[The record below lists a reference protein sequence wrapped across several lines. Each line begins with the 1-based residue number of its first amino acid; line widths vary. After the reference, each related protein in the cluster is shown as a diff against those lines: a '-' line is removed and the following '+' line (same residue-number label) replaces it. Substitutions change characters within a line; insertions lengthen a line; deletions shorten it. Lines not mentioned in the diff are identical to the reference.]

1 MKAAFHRMMAV
12 IHDASEFFL
21 TGDADD
27 AAMAREAKSRAAA
40 DELQKKIDD
49 NAGNTFEKMKE
60 ALKNAKGDDTTSPMG
75 KLLKDAA
82 AAQDK
87 ATKNDRTIKALEEAR
102 RSIVAG
108 NGFARE
114 TNESLEKAN
123 AKLTAID
130 NKTPEIA
137 TRSEFLGET
146 ANMLSESIE
155 NILGIGKDTTSA
167 DMLQELKIANEQRAA
182 QEANNLTPE
191 VLEELKI
198 SNTLGAGAAE
208 FASIANK
215 TENNIDG

>member
-1 MKAAFHRMMAV
+1 MLMM
-12 IHDASEFFL
+12 L
-21 TGDADD
+21 L
-27 AAMAREAKSRAAA
+27 MAREAKSRAAA

-102 RSIVAG
+102 RSIVEG

-155 NILGIGKDTTSA
+155 NILGIGSDTTSA
-167 DMLQELKIANEQRAA
+167 EMLEELRIANEQRAA
-182 QEANNLTPE
+182 QEVANT
-191 VLEELKI
+191 
-198 SNTLGAGAAE
+198 ST
-208 FASIANK
+208 K
-215 TENNIDG
+215 TEMNING